1 MAKVEILMPQM
12 GESIIEATVLEW
24 LKKVGEEVNQEE
36 SLLEVAT
43 DKVDTEVPS
52 PYEGIIKELL
62 VEKGEI
68 IEIGKPIAII
78 ETYEEEA
85 NGAEASEFDRQ
96 AEVEQNEAEAGVNIN
111 GQEKIVA
118 TDDRFYSPLVKNIAK
133 AEKISGEE
141 LATIAGSGLNNRVT
155 KKDIIAYLDQRKQKD
170 KDSLFKPAGTEN
182 YKVSS
187 TATNNLSI
195 PPVTIDEKDEI
206 IEMNRMRKIIA
217 DRMLASRRVSAH
229 VSSFVEADVTGL
241 MSWRVKVKEE
251 FQRKEKEKLTLT
263 PIFIEAVVKAIKD
276 FPMVNVSVDGYKIIK
291 RKAINVGMA
300 VALEDGNLIVPVIH
314 DADQLSLV
322 GLAAKVNDMAR
333 RARENKLKPEE
344 LSGGTY
350 TITNI
355 GTFGNIAGTPII
367 LQPQVAILALGAV
380 QKKASVIE
388 TKYGDMLGIRQKMI
402 LSHSYDHRVIDGS
415 LGGLFVKRV
424 ADYLEDFDEERKW

>member
-24 LKKVGEEVNQEE
+24 LKKVGDEVSQEE

-52 PYEGIIKELL
+52 PYEGVLKELL
-62 VEKGEI
+62 VEKGDI
-68 IEIGKPIAII
+68 IEIGKPIAVI
-78 ETYEEEA
+78 ETYEEEPESS
-85 NGAEASEFDRQ
+85 NGHDNGYAVS
-96 AEVEQNEAEAGVNIN
+96 NEPEPVGEKLPN
-111 GQEKIVA
+111 GQETLVTA
-118 TDDRFYSPLVKNIAK
+118 DERFYSPLVKNIAK
-133 AEKISGEE
+133 AEKISGQE
-141 LATIAGSGLNNRVT
+141 LAGIPGSGLNNRVT
-155 KKDIIAYLDQRKQKD
+155 KKDIMAYLDQRKQKE

-195 PPVTIDEKDEI
+195 PPVTMDEKDEI
-206 IEMNRMRKIIA
+206 VEMDRMRKLIA
-217 DRMLASRRVSAH
+217 DRMLASRRISAH

-241 MSWRVKVKEE
+241 MSWRDKVKEE
-251 FQRKEKEKLTLT
+251 FRRKEKEKLTLT

-276 FPMVNVSVDGYKIIK
+276 YPMVNVSVDGYRIIK

>member
-24 LKKVGEEVNQEE
+24 LKKVGDEVSQEE

-52 PYEGIIKELL
+52 PYEGVLKKLL
-62 VEKGEI
+62 VEKGDI

-78 ETYEEEA
+78 ETYEEEH
-85 NGAEASEFDRQ
+85 E
-96 AEVEQNEAEAGVNIN
+96 GVN
-111 GQEKIVA
+111 GQENGIAIEDEPETISEKLPNGQETLIA
-118 TDDRFYSPLVKNIAK
+118 TDERFYSPLVKNIAK
-133 AEKISGEE
+133 AEKISSQE
-141 LATIAGSGLNNRVT
+141 LTTISGSGMNNRVT
-155 KKDIIAYLDQRKQKD
+155 KKDILAYLDQRKQKD
-170 KDSLFKPAGTEN
+170 KDALFKPAGTEN

-206 IEMNRMRKIIA
+206 VEMNRMRKIIA

-241 MSWRVKVKEE
+241 MAWRGKVKEE

-276 FPMVNVSVDGYKIIK
+276 YPMVNVSVDGYKIIK
-291 RKAINVGMA
+291 RKAINIGMA

-322 GLAAKVNDMAR
+322 GLAAKVNDMAL
-333 RARENKLKPEE
+333 RARVNKLKPEE

-424 ADYLEDFDEERKW
+424 ADYLEDFDEDRKW

>member
-12 GESIIEATVLEW
+12 GESIIEATVLAW
-24 LKKVGEEVNQEE
+24 LKKVGDEVSQEE

-52 PYEGIIKELL
+52 PYEGILKELL

-68 IEIGKPIAII
+68 IEIGKPIAVI
-78 ETYEEEA
+78 ETYAEEIDGVSPDEDQT
-85 NGAEASEFDRQ
+85 ESQSEKT
-96 AEVEQNEAEAGVNIN
+96 EVPTSEIIN
-111 GQEKIVA
+111 GQQAVGTADE
-118 TDDRFYSPLVKNIAK
+118 RFYSPLVKNIAK
-133 AEKISGEE
+133 TEKITAQE
-141 LATIAGSGLNNRVT
+141 LSSIKGTGMNSRVT
-155 KKDIIAYLDQRKQKD
+155 KKDIIGYLDQREQKD
-170 KDSLFKPAGTEN
+170 KDSLFKPSGTEN

-241 MSWRVKVKEE
+241 MSWREKVKEE

-322 GLAAKVNDMAR
+322 GLAAKVNDVAR

-344 LSGGTY
+344 LSHGTY

-367 LQPQVAILALGAV
+367 LQPQVAILALGSV